1 MIRCFRARNISSS
14 SRDIFFKKKEK
25 INREEEAKDE
35 EWKDDKISG
44 VFLDLS
50 HLTGCP
56 LGQVVQLLK

>member
-1 MIRCFRARNISSS
+1 MHETFLPRHAIYSL
-14 SRDIFFKKKEK
+14 KKKKK